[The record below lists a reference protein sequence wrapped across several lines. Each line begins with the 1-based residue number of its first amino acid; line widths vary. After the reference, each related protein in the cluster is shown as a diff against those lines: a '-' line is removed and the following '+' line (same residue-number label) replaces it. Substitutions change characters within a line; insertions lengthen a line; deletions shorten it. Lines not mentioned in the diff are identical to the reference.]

1 MPFVSFVSVFLLNHM
16 RTRTDVGIPGLNLN
30 TTAGHSVHKAFIDV
44 PDQRPLV
51 GRIET
56 VKPGGDWRVRLDV
69 LQVHVVPEGRIL
81 PAGIVAGTGELEE
94 VLAAVLP
101 VLGQVRYSLQNLDVV
116 CHGLNGFHNKVRWN
130 NITRKRPIIYFFFL
144 TP

>member
-69 LQVHVVPEGRIL
+69 LQVHVVPEVRTQ
-81 PAGIVAGTGELEE
+81 PALVA
-94 VLAAVLP
+94 VLASEAVEVFPPALP
-101 VLGQVRYSLQNLDVV
+101 VLGQVGDSLQDLDVV
-116 CHGLNGFHNKVRWN
+116 CHAINL
-130 NITRKRPIIYFFFL
+130 
-144 TP
+144 